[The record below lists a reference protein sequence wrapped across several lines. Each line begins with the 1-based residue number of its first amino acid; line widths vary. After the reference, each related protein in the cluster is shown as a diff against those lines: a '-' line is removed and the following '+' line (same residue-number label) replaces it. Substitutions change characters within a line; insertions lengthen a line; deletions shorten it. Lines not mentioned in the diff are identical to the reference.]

1 MILAMATETL
11 PAVAAPACRASEQ
24 PMLRAEL
31 YFGRR
36 IGSRARVT
44 DRQWANFLDGE
55 ILPRFPDGLTVLDGE
70 GRWRPRAG
78 GASLRERTKVV
89 MIVVHDEPDVYGR
102 IDALIA
108 AYTARFRQSS
118 VGRVFSPVCASF

>member
-1 MILAMATETL
+1 MTLAAEIQ
-11 PAVAAPACRASEQ
+11 PAAAAPSCRASEQ

-36 IGSRARVT
+36 VGGRSNVT
-44 DRQWANFLDGE
+44 DRQWAGFLAGE
-55 ILPRFPDGLTVLDGE
+55 VMPRFPDGLTVLDGE

-78 GASLRERTKVV
+78 GPLLRERTKVV
-89 MIVVHDEPDVYGR
+89 VIVVHDTPDVYAR

-108 AYTARFRQSS
+108 AYTVRFRQSS